1 MIAIISDIHGNW
13 AALRTVLEEIDK
25 LGVEKTINLGDTAG
39 YYPHVNECCNA
50 LRERGVLSLLG
61 NHDFYLVRGLPCH
74 RSRSA
79 SACLEHQRRVT
90 SASNL
95 AWLAG
100 LPTSFLIDGINCV
113 HGGWSDQLEEYF
125 HPRPGYFD
133 FCEDSVF
140 ASGHTHVP
148 TVWVDGARQYCN
160 PGSVGQPRDGDA
172 RASFAIFDGRSFEI
186 RRVAYD
192 PSDTQKAMQ
201 DSGFPRAYYENL
213 EIGTRIGGQVDCY
226 EDPA

>member
-13 AALRTVLEEIDK
+13 AALRRVLEEIDH
-25 LGVEKTINLGDTAG
+25 LGIEKIINLGDTA
-39 YYPHVNECCNA
+39 P
-50 LRERGVLSLLG
+50 LLG

-79 SACLEHQRRVT
+79 TACLEHQRRAT

-100 LPTSFLIDGINCV
+100 LPTNLVVDGINCV
-113 HGGWSDQLEEYF
+113 HGGWSDYLEEYF
-125 HPRPGYFD
+125 RPRIGYFD
-133 FCEDSVF
+133 FCDHTVF

-148 TVWVDGARQYCN
+148 IIWVDGPKMYCN

-172 RASFAIFDGRSFEI
+172 RASFAVYDGLSLRWAQF
-186 RRVAYD
+186 
-192 PSDTQKAMQ
+192 
-201 DSGFPRAYYENL
+201 
-213 EIGTRIGGQVDCY
+213 
-226 EDPA
+226 

>member
-13 AALRTVLEEIDK
+13 AALRRVLEEIDH
-25 LGVEKTINLGDTAG
+25 LGIEKIINLGDTAG
-39 YYPHVNECCNA
+39 YYPLVNECCEA

-79 SACLEHQRRVT
+79 KACLEHQRRAT

-100 LPTSFLIDGINCV
+100 LPTNLVVDGINCV
-113 HGGWSDQLEEYF
+113 HGGWSDYLEEYF
-125 HPRPGYFD
+125 RPRIGYFD
-133 FCEDSVF
+133 FCDHTVF

-148 TVWVDGARQYCN
+148 IIWVDGPKMYCN

-172 RASFAIFDGRSFEI
+172 RASFAVYDGLNFEI
-186 RRVAYD
+186 RRVTYD
-192 PSDTQKAMQ
+192 PSDTQRAMR
-201 DSGFPRAYYENL
+201 DAGFPAGYYQNL
-213 EIGTRIGGQVDCY
+213 EIGSRIGGRVDRY
-226 EDPA
+226 